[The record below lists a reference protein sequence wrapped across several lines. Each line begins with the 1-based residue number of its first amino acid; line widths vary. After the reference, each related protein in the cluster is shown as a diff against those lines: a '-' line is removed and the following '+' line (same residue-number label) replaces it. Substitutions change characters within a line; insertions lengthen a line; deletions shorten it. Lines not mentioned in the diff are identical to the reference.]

1 MIITDKGIWL
11 EESEK
16 KNTTLTGS
24 DIVIP
29 HSRVNYAAKVAKNIY
44 YDAKSSRAVDARLQV
59 KKSGIEIYPLLE
71 TITCDQTGLTETDCF
86 GVTGWMEN
94 EYIYEAA
101 KRSRWRDRGEAG
113 EKDGLLSTLSD
124 RIVMI
129 TGREIGGGRIDGNCN
144 LKYIRKLQINCVRRC
159 KILIDRGRACRVVE
173 CTVRELKEL
182 SDQLFRLG
190 WAISYAE
197 DTTIIGISVT
207 EDHMDEALHLM
218 IDTIGGFEFI
228 LTEANGIEKR
238 YVNDHGEAVEW

>member
-1 MIITDKGIWL
+1 MIIIDKGILL

-16 KNTTLTGS
+16 RNTALTGS

-86 GVTGWMEN
+86 GATGWMEK

-113 EKDGLLSTLSD
+113 EKDGLLSTLTD
-124 RIVMI
+124 RIVM
-129 TGREIGGGRIDGNCN
+129 TTRREVTSGRIDGNCN
-144 LKYIRKLQINCVRRC
+144 LKYIRKLQINCAKRY

-173 CTVRELKEL
+173 CTVRELNEL
-182 SDQLFRLG
+182 SDRLFRLG
-190 WAISYAE
+190 WAISYVE
-197 DTTIIGISVT
+197 DETIVGISVT
-207 EDHMDEALHLM
+207 GDHMDEALHLM

-228 LTEANGIEKR
+228 WTDVNGIEKR
-238 YVNDHGEAVEW
+238 YINNHGEAVEW